1 MAHAIVVTG
10 ATGKQGHHVVG
21 ALADHSAS
29 NPSDVIIYAVSRKP
43 NSPGAQALVSK
54 YKNVKVIQGD
64 FSKPAEL
71 VRSIPTES
79 KSSWSMFMISNPG
92 RNEVSEAT
100 ALIDAAISAGVS
112 HIVYSS
118 VDHCSS
124 TGDKCTSTVQHWQTK
139 HAIEAHLRSASAKA
153 TSSEAGH
160 AQPTYTII
168 RPVFLLDNLS
178 IPGLF
183 GQLSATLWAQYFN
196 ARPLRVVDPFD
207 VGAVAAAALLD
218 ADSRLHRRNVEVPLC
233 GDELDFAQAD
243 DIFKAKVGYP
253 MPRASTWVV
262 GLVLFVARD
271 FGRMVN
277 ELATKGWRA
286 PVGSGESGVKVSDF
300 GTWVGRSRFMEDKN
314 A

>member
-29 NPSDVIIYAVSRKP
+29 NPSGVTIYAVSRKP

-54 YKNVKVIQGD
+54 YKNVNIIQGD

-71 VRSIPTES
+71 VRSIPAES

-124 TGDKCTSTVQHWQTK
+124 TSDKCTSTVEHWQTK
-139 HAIEAHLRSASAKA
+139 HSIEAHLRSASAKA
-153 TSSEAGH
+153 ASSDKH
-160 AQPTYTII
+160 QQTTYTII

-183 GQLSATLWAQYFN
+183 GKLSATLWAQYFN
-196 ARPLRVVDPFD
+196 GRPLRVVDPFD
-207 VGAVAAAALLD
+207 VGAVTAAALLD
-218 ADSRLHRRNVEVPLC
+218 AGSRLHRRDLEVPLC
-233 GDELDFAQAD
+233 GDELTFEQAD
-243 DIFKAKVGYP
+243 DIFRAKVGYS
-253 MPRASTWVV
+253 MPRVSAWVV

-277 ELATKGWRA
+277 ELATKGWRV

-300 GTWVGRSRFMEDKN
+300 ETWVSRSRFMEGKS